1 MKFLP
6 TQISFFLQSRSRR
19 RNLIALMR
27 YFLALATLVAFYS
40 VGFHVLMA
48 REGQDHTW
56 FTGVYWTLTVMS
68 TLGFGDITF
77 HTDAGRAFSTLVLL
91 SGTVFMLIL
100 LPFTFLQF
108 FWTPWMAAQT
118 AARRPRQL
126 DPDIVDHVVLTQHD
140 PLSTA
145 LIERLVQ
152 FRYSYVLIEPDVAEA
167 IRLADE
173 GLSVIAGDL
182 DDPDTYRRA
191 RVADAALVV
200 TACTDEVNVQV
211 ASTVRGISEQTA
223 ILATADVP
231 ASVDILQLAG
241 CTHVLQLADMLGAS
255 LARRATGDAMTHV
268 IGEFDEVGI
277 AEATVRRTPLV
288 GKTLAEA
295 DLRKK
300 AGVTV
305 VGVWERGQFQPAR
318 AETAITENTVLV
330 LAANEEQRY
339 RYDSL
344 FSIYNQSADPVI
356 IIGCGRVGRATAR
369 TLAQLEVDYR
379 IIERDLAVVQDADKS
394 VIGSAA
400 DLEVLKAAGID
411 NAPAVVLTTRDDD
424 TNVYLAI
431 YCRKLRPD
439 IKIIS
444 RANLERNVQTL
455 HRAGTDVVMSYPSV
469 GAREIANVL
478 ERSSTLMIAEGLE
491 VVRLPVPGSLAG
503 KGIAESEIRPRTGCS
518 VVAISKDGETTINPG
533 PAEVLPVGGE
543 MILIATAA
551 NERAFLK
558 AFGA

>member
-6 TQISFFLQSRSRR
+6 TLISFFFQNRSRR
-19 RNLIALMR
+19 RNLKALVR
-27 YFLALATLVAFYS
+27 YFLALTTLVAVYS
-40 VGFHVLMA
+40 VVFHVLMA
-48 REGQDHTW
+48 REGQQHTW
-56 FTGVYWTLTVMS
+56 FTGVYWTFTVMS

-77 HTDAGRAFSTLVLL
+77 QSDLGRAFSTLVLL
-91 SGTVFMLIL
+91 SGTVFLLIL

-108 FWTPWMAAQT
+108 FWTPFMAAQA
-118 AARRPRQL
+118 AARRPQQL
-126 DPDIVDHVVLTQHD
+126 DPEISDHVVLTQHD

-152 FRYSYVLIEPDVAEA
+152 FRYSYVLIEPDGTEA
-167 IRLADE
+167 TRLADE
-173 GLSVIAGDL
+173 GLNIIVGDL
-182 DDPDTYRRA
+182 DDPETYRRA

-211 ASTVRGISEQTA
+211 ASTVRGISEDTA
-223 ILATADVP
+223 IIATADVP

-241 CTHVLQLADMLGAS
+241 CTHVLQLANMLGTS
-255 LARRATGDAMTHV
+255 LARRTTGDAMTHV

-277 AEATVRRTPLV
+277 AEVTVRRTPLV

-295 DLRKK
+295 DLRNK

-318 AETAITENTVLV
+318 AETVITENTVLV
-330 LAANEEQRY
+330 LAANEDQRY

-356 IIGCGRVGRATAR
+356 IIGSGRVGRAAAR
-369 TLAQLEVDYR
+369 TLAERQVDYR
-379 IIERDLAVVQDADKS
+379 IIERDPDVVDDDKS

-400 DLEVLKAAGID
+400 ELDVLKAAGIEK
-411 NAPAVVLTTRDDD
+411 APAVILTTRDDD

-431 YCRKLRPD
+431 YCRQLRPD
-439 IKIIS
+439 IQIIS

-455 HRAGTDVVMSYPSV
+455 HRAGTDVVMSYPSM

-491 VVRLPVPGSLAG
+491 VVRLPVPPSLAG
-503 KGIAESEIRPRTGCS
+503 KSIAESEIRPRTGCS
-518 VVAISKDGETTINPG
+518 VVATRQNGVTTINPG
-533 PAEVLPVGGE
+533 PTEALPVGGE

-551 NERAFLK
+551 DEKAFLK
-558 AFGA
+558 EFGA

>member
-6 TQISFFLQSRSRR
+6 TLISFFFQSRSRR
-19 RNLIALMR
+19 RNLKALVR
-27 YFLALATLVAFYS
+27 YFLALTTLVAVYS
-40 VGFHVLMA
+40 VVFHVLMA
-48 REGQDHTW
+48 REGQQHTW
-56 FTGVYWTLTVMS
+56 FTGVYWTFTVMS

-77 HTDAGRAFSTLVLL
+77 QSDLGRAFSTLVLL
-91 SGTVFMLIL
+91 SGTVFLLIL

-108 FWTPWMAAQT
+108 FWTPFMAAQA
-118 AARRPRQL
+118 AARRPQQL
-126 DPDIVDHVVLTQHD
+126 DPEISDHVVLTQHD
-140 PLSTA
+140 PLSIA

-152 FRYSYVLIEPDVAEA
+152 FRYSYVLIEPDGTEA
-167 IRLADE
+167 TRLADE
-173 GLSVIAGDL
+173 GLNIIVGDL

-211 ASTVRGISEQTA
+211 ASTVRGISEDTA
-223 ILATADVP
+223 IIATADVP

-241 CTHVLQLADMLGAS
+241 CTHVLQLANMLGTS
-255 LARRATGDAMTHV
+255 LARRTTGDAMTHV

-277 AEATVRRTPLV
+277 AEVTVRRTPLV

-295 DLRKK
+295 DLRNK

-318 AETAITENTVLV
+318 AETVITENTVLV

-356 IIGCGRVGRATAR
+356 IIGSGRVGRAVAR
-369 TLAQLEVDYR
+369 TLAERQVDYR
-379 IIERDLAVVQDADKS
+379 IIERDPDVVDDDKG

-400 DLEVLKAAGID
+400 ELDVLKAAGIEK
-411 NAPAVVLTTRDDD
+411 APAVILTTRDDD

-431 YCRKLRPD
+431 YCRQLRPD
-439 IKIIS
+439 IQIIS

-455 HRAGTDVVMSYPSV
+455 HRAGTDVVMSYPSM

-491 VVRLPVPGSLAG
+491 VVRLPVPPSLAG
-503 KGIAESEIRPRTGCS
+503 KSIAESEIRPRTGCS
-518 VVAISKDGETTINPG
+518 VVATRQNGVTTINPG
-533 PAEVLPVGGE
+533 PTEALPVGGE

-551 NERAFLK
+551 DEKAFLK
-558 AFGA
+558 EFGA

>member
-6 TQISFFLQSRSRR
+6 TLISFFFQTRSRR
-19 RNLIALMR
+19 RNLKALVR
-27 YFLALATLVAFYS
+27 YFLALTTLVAVYS
-40 VGFHVLMA
+40 VVFHVLMA
-48 REGQDHTW
+48 REGQQHTW
-56 FTGVYWTLTVMS
+56 FTGVYWTFTVMS

-77 HTDAGRAFSTLVLL
+77 QSDLGRTFSTLVLL

-108 FWTPWMAAQT
+108 FWTPFMAAQA
-118 AARRPRQL
+118 AARRPQQL
-126 DPDIVDHVVLTQHD
+126 DPGINDHVVLTQHD

-152 FRYSYVLIEPDVAEA
+152 FRYSYVLIEPDGTEA
-167 IRLADE
+167 TRLADE
-173 GLSVIAGDL
+173 GLNIIVGDL

-211 ASTVRGISEQTA
+211 ASTVRGISEDTA
-223 ILATADVP
+223 IIATADVP

-241 CTHVLQLADMLGAS
+241 CTHVLQLADMLGTS
-255 LARRATGDAMTHV
+255 LARRTTGDAMTHV

-277 AEATVRRTPLV
+277 AEVTVRRTPLV

-295 DLRKK
+295 DLRNK

-318 AETAITENTVLV
+318 AETVITENTVLV

-356 IIGCGRVGRATAR
+356 IIGSGRVGRAVAR
-369 TLAQLEVDYR
+369 ALAERQVDYR
-379 IIERDLAVVQDADKS
+379 IIERDPDVVDDDKS

-400 DLEVLKAAGID
+400 ELDVLKAAGID
-411 NAPAVVLTTRDDD
+411 KAPAVILTTRDDD

-431 YCRKLRPD
+431 YCRQLRPD
-439 IKIIS
+439 IQIIS

-455 HRAGTDVVMSYPSV
+455 HRAGTDVVMSYPSM
-469 GAREIANVL
+469 GASEIANVL
-478 ERSSTLMIAEGLE
+478 ERSSTVMIAEGLE
-491 VVRLPVPGSLAG
+491 VVRLPVPPSLAG
-503 KGIAESEIRPRTGCS
+503 KSIAESEIRPRTGCS
-518 VVAISKDGETTINPG
+518 VVATRQNGVTTINPG
-533 PAEVLPVGGE
+533 PTEALPVGGE

-551 NERAFLK
+551 DEKAFLK
-558 AFGA
+558 EFGA